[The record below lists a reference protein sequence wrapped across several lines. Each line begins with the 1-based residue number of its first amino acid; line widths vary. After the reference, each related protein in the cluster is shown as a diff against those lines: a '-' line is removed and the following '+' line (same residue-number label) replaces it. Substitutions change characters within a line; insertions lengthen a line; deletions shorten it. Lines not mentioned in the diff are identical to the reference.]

1 MTKLLEKAFQE
12 ASTLSE
18 KDQDTLAALLL
29 EEMASEARWDK
40 AFAES
45 ADQLEKLGD
54 EALAEFRA
62 GKTLPLDPDRL

>member
-18 KDQDTLAALLL
+18 EDQDTLAALLL
-29 EEMASEARWDK
+29 EEMADEARWDK

-45 ADQLEKLGD
+45 PDLLEKLGD
-54 EALAEFRA
+54 EALAEIRA